1 MVVVSELGHGLDVGG
16 SASEALE
23 DGTDV
28 SAGLHGDDTELILLV
43 NPDEE
48 SLGSVVEDTTA
59 AGPVAVQATS
69 LEEAVTL
76 PE

>member
-16 SASEALE
+16 STSETFE
-23 DGTDV
+23 DGTNV
-28 SAGLHGDDTELILLV
+28 GARLHGDDTELILLV
-43 NPDEE
+43 DPDEE
-48 SLGSVVEDTTA
+48 SLGVVVEDTTA